1 MDSQWL
7 VELYGPTS
15 YKPVQEDGQG
25 KGQKVGHE
33 RKEIVP
39 TIPVG
44 YPLAVGAWLM
54 LQNNTLLLVLL
65 EYRYTR

>member
-1 MDSQWL
+1 MMRLCWDMECWDMDSQWL

-39 TIPVG
+39 TSWISTCGWCV
-44 YPLAVGAWLM
+44 VDV
-54 LQNNTLLLVLL
+54 T
-65 EYRYTR
+65 E